1 MNLVNAATMREMDR
15 ITIEEGK
22 VPSLE
27 LMENAALG
35 VAEKIL
41 RESLNRP
48 LKRGLIICGKGN
60 NGGDGLA
67 VARLLAS
74 EGLRLTVLLL
84 CKGPELRGDPAV
96 NLERLPPEVLLN
108 EVVTEDELA
117 SAIDGLDEVD
127 FIIDAIIGTGMS
139 GEISGPP
146 RKAVELINLFEHTPV
161 FAIDIPTGVN
171 TDTGALLGDAVR
183 ADYTITLGLP
193 KAGLYLYP
201 GAEYAGEITV
211 VDIGIPE
218 DVIDSFRYPL
228 QTIEPSW
235 ASDNLKPRPKDTH
248 KVDYGRL
255 LVIAGKTGMLGAA
268 YMVCQGAMRAGVGL
282 CTAAVIS
289 DDYPILATKL
299 VEGMTRPV
307 STGPRGTFHP
317 KSIDDMSDLL
327 EAADAIAVGPGIGTE
342 EEVVDF
348 LRCLLI
354 SYKGPVV
361 IDADGIK
368 NLRGMEDLL
377 KNREVPGV
385 ITPHPGEFSV
395 LTGMSK
401 EEIQSD
407 LIKAASDLAVK
418 MNAAVVLKGA
428 RTVVAEPG
436 GEARIN
442 LTGNPGMATG
452 GAGDV
457 LTGIIAGLLAQGFP
471 PFDAAQLGV
480 FLHGMAGDLACAE
493 LGEMSLIASDLIN
506 YLPKAFIWLKELD

>member
-1 MNLVNAATMREMDR
+1 MILTTAATMRELDR
-15 ITIEEGK
+15 ITIEERN
-22 VPSLE
+22 VPSIE

-35 VAEKIL
+35 VAEKVL
-41 RESLNRP
+41 RESLHRP
-48 LKRGLIICGKGN
+48 LKRGLAVCGKGN

-74 EGLRLTVLLL
+74 EGLHLTVILL
-84 CKGPELRGDPAV
+84 CKASDLKGDPAV

-108 EVVTEDELA
+108 EVVTEAELDA
-117 SAIDGLDEVD
+117 AAKNLDEID
-127 FIIDAIIGTGMS
+127 FVIDAVLGTGVS
-139 GEISGPP
+139 GEISGLPK
-146 RKAVELINLFEHTPV
+146 RAAEIINSIQAPV
-161 FAIDIPTGVN
+161 FAVDIPTGVN
-171 TDTGALLGDAVR
+171 TDTGALLGTAVN
-183 ADYTITLGLP
+183 ADFTITLGLP
-193 KAGLYLYP
+193 KAGLFIYP
-201 GAEYAGEITV
+201 GADYAGEITV
-211 VDIGIPE
+211 VEIGIPE
-218 DVIDSFRYPL
+218 DVIAGFSYHL

-235 ASDNLKPRPKDTH
+235 AADRLPPRPKDTH

-255 LVIAGKTGMLGAA
+255 LVVAGKTGMMGAA
-268 YMVCQGAMRAGVGL
+268 YMVCQGALRAGVGL
-282 CTAAVIS
+282 CTAAVIA

-317 KSIDDMSDLL
+317 QSIDDMADLL
-327 EAADAIAVGPGIGTE
+327 DSATAIAVGPGIGTE
-342 EEVVDF
+342 PEVVDF
-348 LRCLLI
+348 LRRLLI

-368 NLRGMEDLL
+368 NLKGMEDLL

-385 ITPHPGEFSV
+385 ITPHPGEFAA
-395 LTGMSK
+395 LTGMSI

-407 LIKAASDLAVK
+407 RIKAASDLAAK
-418 MNAAVVLKGA
+418 LNAAVALKGV

-436 GEARIN
+436 GQARIN
-442 LTGNPGMATG
+442 LTGNPGMASG
-452 GAGDV
+452 GSGDV
-457 LTGIIAGLLAQGFP
+457 LTGIIAGLLAQGFA

-480 FLHGMAGDLACAE
+480 FLHGLAGDLACAE